1 MQIGAFYENAV
12 QVLSFHMYFR
22 FVLFIISLLTVYCYS
37 QNWVTATDIRIS
49 LDRLNTFGDEVFG
62 DPQVLKSYFY
72 AIADVAIGARCKCN
86 GHSDKC
92 VVGTGKFFS
101 TFLFKKSLKYSPN
114 TNHTHEK

>member
-1 MQIGAFYENAV
+1 M
-12 QVLSFHMYFR
+12 R
-22 FVLFIISLLTVYCYS
+22 D

-72 AIADVAIGARCKCN
+72 AIADVAVGARCKCN

-92 VVGTGKFFS
+92 VNSTGKI
-101 TFLFKKSLKYSPN
+101 TQLHLNP
-114 TNHTHEK
+114 